1 MKGRPALE
9 KNQVT
14 HRQSKTRRIIPV
26 VLTIGIFFVIF
37 WRIPFH
43 EFALAISKARLL
55 PFLAVMASFSIC
67 FFLMDTFV
75 LSKMVRWFH
84 GPLTFRTLL
93 PVRAVT
99 YVVSIINT
107 QLAQVALALYFHR
120 RFQTPL
126 AEITGTV
133 ATLILLEVTNLVSF
147 STIGAIA
154 FPGGAPPV
162 LVILP
167 LGLGCFWILITRA
180 ARGGLGAI
188 GKKIGNHTL
197 LGTFKTIRLKDG
209 LLILALKGAVF
220 LLSLLVHK
228 YALTLF
234 GVNIPSLQLLTFLPL
249 VFMIGAL
256 PVTVAHLGTSQAAWI
271 FFFKDYAQEAD
282 LLAYSLVSHLTF
294 MLANGT
300 IGVLFMPKAYADLFG
315 RQRASRSGGE
325 EGTSL

>member
-1 MKGRPALE
+1 ME
-9 KNQVT
+9 QNQVP
-14 HRQSKTRRIIPV
+14 QQPGKAGQLIPIGLTV
-26 VLTIGIFFVIF
+26 VIFLIIF
-37 WRIPFH
+37 WRIPFN
-43 EFALAISKARLL
+43 EFVLAISKARLA
-55 PFLAVMASFSIC
+55 PFLVLMACFSIC

-75 LSKMVRWFH
+75 LSKMIRWFH

-126 AEITGTV
+126 AEITSTV
-133 ATLILLEVTNLVSF
+133 AMLILLEVTNLISF
-147 STIGAIA
+147 ATVGLIA
-154 FPGGAPPV
+154 FPGGAPII
-162 LVILP
+162 LFALP
-167 LGLGCFWILITRA
+167 LGLGCFWLLITQV
-180 ARGGLGAI
+180 ARGGLGVI
-188 GKKIGNHTL
+188 GEKIGGHTL
-197 LGTFKTIRLKDG
+197 LNTFRAVRFRQG
-209 LLILALKGAVF
+209 LLVLALKGSVF
-220 LLSLLVHK
+220 LLSLFVHK

-234 GVNIPSLQLLTFLPL
+234 GMDIPLFRLLTFLPL

-271 FFFKDYAQEAD
+271 FFFKDYAAEAD

-300 IGVLFMPKAYADLFG
+300 IGLLFMPKAYADLFG
-315 RQRASRSGGE
+315 KKKQN
-325 EGTSL
+325 T